1 MNSIIIIAH
10 GSKKETSNNEV
21 LEIVNQIKN
30 SKTNYALIQAAFL
43 EFASPSIEDSVK
55 NSIDKNILNIFIYPY
70 FLNSGK
76 HVSIDLPD
84 IIKEL
89 EEENPTIEF
98 ELLEHFG
105 KSNRISDIILDD
117 ISSSL

>member
-76 HVSIDLPD
+76 HVTTDIPD
-84 IIKEL
+84 EIKEL
-89 EEENPTIEF
+89 ELKYKKANFKI
-98 ELLEHFG
+98 LKHFG
-105 KSNRISDIILDD
+105 QSKKINEIILSDINI
-117 ISSSL
+117 